1 MINITG
7 GINWVKTQIQEPH
20 KYVVRAKE
28 VVGAAC
34 SGAAFGAVSKAVKD
48 YVNSPQTHCNTL
60 KNLTYA
66 SAAVGGAAAIV
77 VGGMAGYRI
86 AEKYGNAEMSPKCKA
101 VGAVGGA
108 LLFGASSMLAAMP
121 FLKLSASSAEQ
132 LAQRLAP
139 YLSNVAGAMSSKIVQ
154 SFIANVHKRESTQW
168 QPENKKQ
175 QVTADALQIARCLCD
190 SLPRMSLLSIS
201 ALTANY
207 CSAIGSHAGLGAA
220 GSLLGNL
227 YDWARSTERYR
238 NCTQDQGYATGN
250 REIVSESSKQL
261 GMKIALSLAVA
272 WAASSIA
279 PGLIDATDA
288 STEVKLVTFALVN
301 CAVNALFADP
311 AKQLI
316 PAPAVVGAPRQAQ
329 AGEQP
334 PLQIAADEAQQ
345 GDLPQNNHQP
355 QMNTIAHNLVGDHGD
370 PQPNPEDGI
379 EMEVTNDQS
388 QA

>member
-66 SAAVGGAAAIV
+66 SAAIGGAAAIV

-86 AEKYGNAEMSPKCKA
+86 AAKYGNAEMSRKCKA

-175 QVTADALQIARCLCD
+175 QVTADALQIVRCLCD

-207 CSAIGSHAGLGAA
+207 ASAIGSHAGLGAA
-220 GSLLGNL
+220 GSLVGNF
-227 YDWARSTERYR
+227 YDWARGTECYR
-238 NCTQDQGYATGN
+238 NATHDQGYATRN
-250 REIVSESSKQL
+250 RQVVSEPWKQL
-261 GMKIALSLAVA
+261 GMKVALSLAVA

-279 PGLIDATDA
+279 PGLIDATNA
-288 STEVKLVTFALVN
+288 STEMKLVTFALVG

-311 AKQLI
+311 ARQQI
-316 PAPAVVGAPRQAQ
+316 PTPAVMEPPQQGQV
-329 AGEQP
+329 GEQP
-334 PLQIAADEAQQ
+334 PPQIAANVAQQ
-345 GDLPQNNHQP
+345 GNPQQNNHQP
-355 QMNTIAHNLVGDHGD
+355 QMNTISDNLVDGHGD
-370 PQPNPEDGI
+370 LQPNAEHGI
-379 EMEVTNDQS
+379 EMETTSNQS
-388 QA
+388 QV

>member
-34 SGAAFGAVSKAVKD
+34 SGAVFGAVSKAVKD
-48 YVNSPQTHCNTL
+48 YVNSPQARCDTL

-66 SAAVGGAAAIV
+66 SAAMGGAAAIV

-86 AEKYGNAEMSPKCKA
+86 VEKYGNADTSRGRKA
-101 VGAVGGA
+101 AGAVGGA
-108 LLFGASSMLAAMP
+108 LLFSASSMLAAKP

-132 LAQRLAP
+132 LAQRLTP

-168 QPENKKQ
+168 NPANNKQKL
-175 QVTADALQIARCLCD
+175 TADALQIARCLCD

-201 ALTANY
+201 ALTASY
-207 CSAIGSHAGLGAA
+207 GAAIGSHAVLGAA

-227 YDWARSTERYR
+227 YDWARSTDCYR
-238 NCTQDQGYATGN
+238 NRTQDQGYATEN
-250 REIVSESSKQL
+250 RQVVSEPCKQL

-288 STEVKLVTFALVN
+288 STEMKLVTFALVG

-316 PAPAVVGAPRQAQ
+316 PTPAVMEPPQQGQ

-334 PLQIAADEAQQ
+334 PPQIAADAAQQ
-345 GDLPQNNHQP
+345 GNLQQNNLQP
-355 QMNTIAHNLVGDHGD
+355 QMNAIAHNLVGGHGD
-370 PQPNPEDGI
+370 PQLNPEDGI
-379 EMEVTNDQS
+379 EMEAINNQP

>member
-66 SAAVGGAAAIV
+66 SAAIGGAAAIV

-86 AEKYGNAEMSPKCKA
+86 AEKYGNAETSRKCKA
-101 VGAVGGA
+101 AGAVIGA

-175 QVTADALQIARCLCD
+175 QVTADALQIFRCLFD

-207 CSAIGSHAGLGAA
+207 ASAIGSHAGLGAA

-238 NCTQDQGYATGN
+238 DVTHDEGYARGN
-250 REIVSESSKQL
+250 RQVVSEPCKQL

-272 WAASSIA
+272 WASSSIA
-279 PGLIDATDA
+279 PGFIDATNA
-288 STEVKLVTFALVN
+288 STEVKLVTFALVG

-316 PAPAVVGAPRQAQ
+316 PTPAAI
-329 AGEQP
+329 EL
-334 PLQIAADEAQQ
+334 LQ
-345 GDLPQNNHQP
+345 QNNHQP
-355 QMNTIAHNLVGDHGD
+355 QMNTIADNLAGGHGD

-379 EMEVTNDQS
+379 EMEATNNQS

>member
-34 SGAAFGAVSKAVKD
+34 SGAVFGAVSKAVKD
-48 YVNSPQTHCNTL
+48 YVNSPQARCDTL

-66 SAAVGGAAAIV
+66 SAAMGGAAAIV

-86 AEKYGNAEMSPKCKA
+86 VEKYGNADTSRGRKA
-101 VGAVGGA
+101 AGAVGGA
-108 LLFGASSMLAAMP
+108 LLFSASSMLAAKP

-168 QPENKKQ
+168 NPANNKQKL
-175 QVTADALQIARCLCD
+175 TADALQIARCLCD

-201 ALTANY
+201 ALTASY
-207 CSAIGSHAGLGAA
+207 GAAIGSHAVLGAA

-238 NCTQDQGYATGN
+238 DVTHDEGYARGN
-250 REIVSESSKQL
+250 RQVVSEPCKQL

-288 STEVKLVTFALVN
+288 STEAKLVTFALVG

-311 AKQLI
+311 ARQLI
-316 PAPAVVGAPRQAQ
+316 RTPAVTEPPQQGQ
-329 AGEQP
+329 AGDQP
-334 PLQIAADEAQQ
+334 PPQIAANVTQQ
-345 GDLPQNNHQP
+345 GNLQQNNHQP
-355 QMNTIAHNLVGDHGD
+355 QMNTIAENLADGHDD
-370 PQPNPEDGI
+370 PQPDPEDGI
-379 EMEVTNDQS
+379 EMEATNNQS